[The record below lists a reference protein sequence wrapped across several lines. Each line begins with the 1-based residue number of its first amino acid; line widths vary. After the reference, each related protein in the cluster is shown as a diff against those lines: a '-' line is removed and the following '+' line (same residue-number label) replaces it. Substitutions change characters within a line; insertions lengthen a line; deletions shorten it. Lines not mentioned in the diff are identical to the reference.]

1 MTRLGA
7 AGEALLLDFDGTLA
21 PIAPNPD
28 AVRVHPDLPGLLVDL
43 RDRLGGA
50 LAIVTGRPI
59 ADIDRFL
66 PGLDLDVCGLHG
78 LDRRVGGHHA
88 ALHLPSLAEDVA
100 RLRAEL
106 SACPG
111 TLVEDKGVGVA
122 VHWRQAP
129 GFEAAARAAID
140 RVAARLGPAYR
151 IQDGKAVR
159 ELVPAEAGKGR
170 ATAFLATLAPYAGR
184 LATFVGDDVTD
195 EAAFRAVQES
205 GGTGV
210 KIGPGETA
218 ARHRLASPD
227 DLRDRLVAWRDGGA
241 GPAGW
246 PAA

>member
-1 MTRLGA
+1 MTGSGA
-7 AGEALLLDFDGTLA
+7 FGEALLLDFDGTLA

-28 AVRVHPDLPGLLVDL
+28 AVRVHPDLPGLLADL

-78 LDRRVGGHHA
+78 LDRRVGGRHEP
-88 ALHLPSLAEDVA
+88 LGLPSLAADVA
-100 RLRAEL
+100 ALRDAL

-129 GFEAAARAAID
+129 AHEAEARAAID

-151 IQDGKAVR
+151 IQEGKAVR
-159 ELVPAEAGKGR
+159 EIVPAEAGKGK
-170 ATAFLATLAPYAGR
+170 AAAFLARLPPYAGR
-184 LATFVGDDVTD
+184 TAVFVGDDVTD
-195 EAAFRAVQES
+195 EAAFRSVQDM

-210 KIGPGETA
+210 KIGPGDTA
-218 ARHRLASPD
+218 ARRRLGSPD
-227 DLRDRLVAWRDGGA
+227 DLRDRLAVWRRGGD

-246 PAA
+246 PAS